1 MQLVTPLQVFGVG
14 FAGGFL
20 LELLHWY
27 ALRKERR
34 MPAYA
39 KNPIYWIVTA
49 LMAVSGGGLAV
60 IYFGDRAE
68 AILAL
73 HVGIST
79 PLILQKLSTTAFKT
93 PGGKGRS
100 DVGLLSFFDW

>member
-1 MQLVTPLQVFGVG
+1 MPLVTPLQVFAVG
-14 FAGGFL
+14 FTGGVL
-20 LELLHWY
+20 LEILHWY

-34 MPAYA
+34 MPPYA
-39 KNPIYWIVTA
+39 RNPIYWIVTA
-49 LMAVSGGGLAV
+49 LMALAGGGLAL
-60 IYFGDRAE
+60 IYFGGRTE

-73 HVGIST
+73 HIGIST

-93 PGGKGRS
+93 PGGKGRG